1 MTSSPAPPIKV
12 IVGAVLYLSPP
23 SVTVIESTLPVFLF
37 KVVSKVASVIGD
49 PPETVAVGAIEY
61 VDPGFVKVTDPTGK
75 PIVVDAAAPVP
86 VVSAD
91 CGVIVTEG
99 ADV

>member
-1 MTSSPAPPIKV
+1 M
-12 IVGAVLYLSPP
+12 
-23 SVTVIESTLPVFLF
+23 TVIESTLPVFLF

-49 PPETVAVGAIEY
+49 PPETIAVGAIEY
-61 VDPGFVKVTDPTGK
+61 VDPGFVKVTDNTVK
-75 PIVVDAAAPVP
+75 PIVEDATAPVQ